1 MAICFDFLK
10 SECFIFTGMDAFAFI
25 FIYGYVFPLKVERMP
40 KFNVRFVSMLN
51 QAHSVYM
58 YIYRKPDLKG
68 NDELLEQVL
77 CLSSFFSVLFL
88 IRVFCSSQIPFPY
101 ESVIQ

>member
-51 QAHSVYM
+51 QAHGVYM
-58 YIYRKPDLKG
+58 YIYRNPDLKG

-77 CLSSFFSVLFL
+77 CLSSFF
-88 IRVFCSSQIPFPY
+88 FCFIPY
-101 ESVIQ
+101 